1 MRAEPGRYN
10 TGKSKG
16 GSFDRRTKERNG
28 MMKKT
33 ISMLMVL
40 ALLLTLFSGCGSQE
54 ATVTTE
60 PKETT
65 EAPTQETTPEID
77 YANSTVILY
86 TGNVRGNVE
95 LYPQIAAAKA
105 AYEAKGATVYLVD
118 AGNYLQGTAA
128 ANSDRGLTI
137 YNLMDAAGYDVAG
150 MGVYEFVYGPAT
162 TGVMYHGNLTKYYTQ
177 AELYRGT
184 EELEYQKNSPRA
196 EEKVMATREAKAPA
210 SFTVICSNLEED
222 PNSTVKY
229 ETKFNDFEANT
240 VLGENLKVGFVSCV
254 PEDLA
259 DHLQD
264 GFLQDYVLR
273 EAARP
278 ECDVLVAL
286 GGGTGDIVI
295 EAPTDGEQ
303 VVGAYVINNETR
315 AITQE
320 TVDLSGSDAAVAERI
335 NGLETSPVAFR
346 SEVTLDGADRD
357 NRTGRTNLGSLVADA
372 LKWYG
377 ETYVEDR
384 KDVPLVAIQNGGNC
398 DNFIYPGDVTERDLL
413 WALPFSPMGV
423 GIEYMTGAELLET
436 LEAATQASPCPG
448 WAQVSGLEYI
458 VDESLAYDMGE
469 EYGDFFKANSVNR
482 VTITS
487 VNGEAF
493 DENATYAVI
502 ADNFLMNGN
511 DTYYTFGAIKEAGE
525 NYVQVTGKDGL
536 LTRDIV
542 ALYVT
547 EVLGGTVDSRYAG

>member
-1 MRAEPGRYN
+1 
-10 TGKSKG
+10 
-16 GSFDRRTKERNG
+16 
-28 MMKKT
+28 MKKT
-33 ISMLMVL
+33 ISMLLVL
-40 ALLLTLFSGCGSQE
+40 VLTLGLLAGCAGQTP
-54 ATVTTE
+54 A
-60 PKETT
+60 ETT
-65 EAPTQETTPEID
+65 AGTTQAPTQAETQPQEID

-86 TGNVRGNVE
+86 TGNVRGDVD
-95 LYPQIAAAKA
+95 LYAKIAAAKA
-105 AYEAKGATVYLVD
+105 QYEDKGATVYLVD
-118 AGNYLQGTAA
+118 AGNYLQGSAA

-150 MGVYEFVYGPAT
+150 MGLYEFVYGPAT

-177 AELYRGT
+177 AELYRGAA
-184 EELEYQKNSPRA
+184 ELEYQKNSPRA
-196 EEKVMATREAKAPA
+196 EEKVMETRQAKDPA
-210 SFTVICSNLEED
+210 AFTVICSNLEEN
-222 PNSTVKY
+222 PNSTVEY
-229 ETKFNDFEANT
+229 ETKFYDFEENA
-240 VLGENLKVGFVSCV
+240 VLGDSLKVGFVSSV

-264 GFLQDYVLR
+264 GFLGDYILR
-273 EAARP
+273 EAVKP

-295 EAPTDGEQ
+295 EAPTDGAQ
-303 VVGAYVINNETR
+303 VVGAYVIDNDTK

-320 TVDLSGSDAAVAERI
+320 TVDLSGSDAAVAELT
-335 NGLETSPVAFR
+335 NGLETSPLAFR

-357 NRTGRTNLGSLVADA
+357 NRSRQTNLGSLVADA

-377 ETYVEDR
+377 ETYVENR

-423 GIEYMTGAELLET
+423 GIEYVTGAQLLET
-436 LEAATQASPCPG
+436 LEAATQADPCPG
-448 WAQVSGLEYI
+448 WAQVSGLEYT
-458 VDESLAYDMGE
+458 VDTSLPYDAGE

-487 VNGEAF
+487 VGGQPF

-511 DTYYTFGAIKEAGE
+511 DTYYVFGEIKEAGE

-547 EVLGGTVDSRYAG
+547 EVLGGTVGSQYAG